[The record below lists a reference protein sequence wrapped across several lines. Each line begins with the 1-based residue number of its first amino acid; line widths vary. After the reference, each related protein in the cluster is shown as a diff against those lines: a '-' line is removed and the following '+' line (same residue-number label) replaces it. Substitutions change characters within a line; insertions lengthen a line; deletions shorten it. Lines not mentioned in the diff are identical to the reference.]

1 MGEAGKPPVEV
12 LGQGDAIKRMHA
24 LLISAVGRSLAE
36 QMMECMGVRS
46 YVQRVVPQEAATTIR
61 AAVQE
66 GSAHNLFDY
75 YSVRFVSRDPKHP
88 GKLIRIEE
96 KW

>member
-1 MGEAGKPPVEV
+1 MGEPGKSPAEV
-12 LGQGDAIKRMHA
+12 LGHGEAIKRMQE
-24 LLISAVGRSLAE
+24 LLSSAVGKGMAE
-36 QMMECMGVRS
+36 QMVECLGVRS